1 MDVLGL
7 GDLQMV
13 LPSSALIF
21 FPLMVMD
28 IMIRPTSWM
37 LSVFAAGLAGR
48 LFSRNIM
55 VVVSGEMLH
64 G

>member
-1 MDVLGL
+1 MDALGL
-7 GDLQMV
+7 GDLRMV
-13 LPSSALIF
+13 LPSSAIF

-28 IMIRPTSWM
+28 IMICPYPRMVACGSLARP
-37 LSVFAAGLAGR
+37 VFPR
-48 LFSRNIM
+48 QPIM